1 MDIYKLLYKLTTKAA
16 EEVIEQ
22 SDEFSLPVGFVTD
35 GYGNIYKIP
44 TKGKTPLYYPEDSK
58 EGFQYNWET
67 KQLEIE
73 ISDDFIESIDI
84 EPTDFIDNP
93 DYWFREAQKNF
104 DDEIKAEISEDYND
118 DTIENKYGIKFNVE
132 VTDISA
138 DQFEGSWEAYYDA
151 VDEMLVNYNI
161 KYEIYG
167 QDISLKVN
175 STADEILVKSVAILD
190 KNDLLEIWDDY
201 ADFMIKTAKSL
212 NYEIKLT
219 IEDIIEY

>member
-1 MDIYKLLYKLTTKAA
+1 MDIYKYLYKLAPKVA
-16 EEVIEQ
+16 EEVISQ
-22 SDEFSLPVGFVTD
+22 SDEFSLPAGFVTD

-44 TKGKTPLYYPEDSK
+44 TKGKTEIYYPEDSK

-67 KQLEIE
+67 KQLEIK
-73 ISDDFIESIDI
+73 ISDDFIESINI

-132 VTDISA
+132 VTDTNA

-167 QDISLKVN
+167 QEIILKVN
-175 STADEILVKSVAILD
+175 STADEIFITSVAILD

-212 NYEIKLT
+212 NYSIKLT
-219 IEDIIEY
+219 IEDIVEY